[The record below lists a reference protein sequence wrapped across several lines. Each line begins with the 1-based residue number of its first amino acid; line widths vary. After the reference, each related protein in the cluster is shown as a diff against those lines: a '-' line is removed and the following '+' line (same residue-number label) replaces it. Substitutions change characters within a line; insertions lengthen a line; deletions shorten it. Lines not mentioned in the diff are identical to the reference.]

1 MKKIFTT
8 LVIMAF
14 TVSLLIG
21 QTQAPNGG
29 FENWDNNNKPTSWGC
44 SNIQIIPI
52 VDYKVVFK
60 ESTDP
65 HSGTYCAKLQSLE
78 YSTAGITRVVP
89 SFITLGTFWFTINP
103 QAGGYKGGIA
113 FTERPDSI
121 AFYYKSNTK
130 GSDVAMFTY
139 QSWKG
144 AQTAGNVV
152 ASDTGTLL
160 PNAATWTK
168 VVLPFVYYSTQNPDS
183 LNIVFSASNLGNEL
197 AITDSSTLWIDDASL
212 IYNNI
217 GIVDINYNENFYVYA
232 NESNLMVSLSFEKE
246 TKSDVSVYNIAG
258 QEVFTTSV
266 SAQKTTV
273 AVPRTRLEKG
283 VYLVTVN
290 AGNGKKFTQKIVVN

>member
-8 LVIMAF
+8 LVFMAF
-14 TVSLLIG
+14 FASFIIG
-21 QTQAPNGG
+21 QTAMPNGG
-29 FENWDNNNKPTSWGC
+29 FENWENANKPTSWGC

-60 ESTDP
+60 ETVDP
-65 HSGTYCAKLQSLE
+65 HGGSFSAKLQSLE
-78 YSTAGITRVVP
+78 YTTAGITRVVP
-89 SFITLGTFWFTINP
+89 SFITLGKFWFTINP

-121 AFYYKSNTK
+121 MFYYKSNTK

-139 QSWKG
+139 QSWIG

-160 PNAATWTK
+160 PNATTWTK
-168 VVLPFVYYSTQNPDS
+168 VVFPFVYYSTQNPDS

-217 GIVDINYNENFYVYA
+217 GIIDINYNENFFVYA
-232 NESNLMVSLSFEKE
+232 NENNLMVSLAFDNE
-246 TKSDVSVYNIAG
+246 TTSEVSVFNIAG
-258 QEVFTTSV
+258 QEVFTTTV

-273 AVPRTRLEKG
+273 AVPKTRLEKG
-283 VYLVTVN
+283 VYLVAVN
-290 AGNGKKFTQKIVVN
+290 ASNGKKFTQKIVVN